1 MHVKGNFKHVETATA
16 LEKSEV
22 PQDNFLRAKQN
33 PVHLTDGGYF
43 IRMSREE
50 SKLHW
55 LKSNTS
61 RTPTG
66 STGASP
72 RLSVP
77 DPIESSNSKSSN
89 SCSSKMTKMGVV
101 VRVTAGEDKPASC
114 HDPYMFARDEFQQT
128 RTRCY
133 VREDSSVM

>member
-66 STGASP
+66 STGARP
-72 RLSVP
+72 LLSVP
-77 DPIESSNSKSSN
+77 DPIESS
-89 SCSSKMTKMGVV
+89 SSKMTKMGVV
-101 VRVTAGEDKPASC
+101 VRVTAGEDKLIE
-114 HDPYMFARDEFQQT
+114 RKQG
-128 RTRCY
+128 
-133 VREDSSVM
+133 

>member
-66 STGASP
+66 STGARP
-72 RLSVP
+72 LLSVP
-77 DPIESSNSKSSN
+77 DPIESSSSKSSN

-101 VRVTAGEDKPASC
+101 VRVTAGEDKLIE
-114 HDPYMFARDEFQQT
+114 RKQG
-128 RTRCY
+128 
-133 VREDSSVM
+133 